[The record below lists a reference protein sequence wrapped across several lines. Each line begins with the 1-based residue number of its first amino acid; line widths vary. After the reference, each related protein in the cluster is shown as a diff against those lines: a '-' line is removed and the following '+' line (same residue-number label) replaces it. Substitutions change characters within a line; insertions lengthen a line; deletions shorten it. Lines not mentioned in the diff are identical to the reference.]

1 MKEEQIEALLG
12 RLFLSQGRLGYTNLV
27 RSCLLSVLSGGHG
40 PSGALAGGGRHGY
53 NGNMGTEQGASQG
66 PQRTPSEPTG
76 AIRAAVEYGID
87 VEMLRANLALTPA
100 ERLRRHQ
107 IALNTVE
114 MLRKAKRKEELKEC
128 GASSGGDFSLR

>member
-1 MKEEQIEALLG
+1 MD
-12 RLFLSQGRLGYTNLV
+12 TV
-27 RSCLLSVLSGGHG
+27 
-40 PSGALAGGGRHGY
+40 P
-53 NGNMGTEQGASQG
+53 ASAETPPG
-66 PQRTPSEPTG
+66 TPSEPTG

-114 MLRKAKRKEELKEC
+114 MLRNAKR
-128 GASSGGDFSLR
+128 A